1 MAAHFGAH
9 EVMEVH
15 EVLST
20 SIEGI
25 NLFHLYRPYVK
36 NQQLRQVLDRQILFM
51 TNEYNN
57 LVQLVEQQGAGQA
70 VPYRTMK
77 NFAPTYGLDNPATN
91 SPNTSANQMDDRD
104 VASGMLLFHKSSAV
118 QKMNSALECADPQL
132 RSAIQQGAIN
142 CSEEAYEI
150 WQFMNQNGYYQ
161 VPTMKE
167 MTTNTFINSY
177 GQTNAP
183 GIFAGGVNAN
193 PNQGG
198 FNMNTINTNPINTN
212 PINQNQNPMQS
223 NPNNLNLQ

>member
-36 NQQLRQVLDRQILFM
+36 DQQLRQILDRQILFM

-70 VPYRTMK
+70 IPYRTVK

-91 SPNTSANQMDDRD
+91 SPNTTANQMDDRD

-118 QKMNSALECADPQL
+118 QKMNSALECADPNL
-132 RSAIQQGAIN
+132 RSAIQQGAVN

-150 WQFMNQNGYYQ
+150 WQFMNQKGYYQ

-177 GQTNAP
+177 GQASSP
-183 GIFAGGVNAN
+183 GIYAGGAAANATQGVFN
-193 PNQGG
+193 PNPLNVGS
-198 FNMNTINTNPINTN
+198 
-212 PINQNQNPMQS
+212 INQNQIQ
-223 NPNNLNLQ
+223 PNTNNINLQ